1 MNGIFV
7 ASSVYQACYPR
18 YSGPIASDMSNHR
31 ELVSLATEV
40 LRALKHRGLTLA
52 VAESCTGGLIGH
64 VLTEIP
70 GSSEVFLGGA
80 ITYNNRLKA
89 QLGVDAAVLEDE
101 GAVSARVAEMM
112 AACVREQTGADIGLA
127 VTGIAG
133 PGGGSET
140 KPVGLT
146 YVAVGDIAGVTTEGH
161 IWRADRSTNKLLS
174 VGAALKL
181 VLARLGQSEQ

>member
-1 MNGIFV
+1 V
-7 ASSVYQACYPR
+7 SSE
-18 YSGPIASDMSNHR
+18 R
-31 ELVSLATEV
+31 ELVSLAAEV
-40 LRALKHRGLTLA
+40 LRALKHRGMTLA

-64 VLTEIP
+64 LLTEIP

-80 ITYNNRLKA
+80 ITYHNRLKTE
-89 QLGVDAAVLEDE
+89 LGVDPAVLESE
-101 GAVSARVAEMM
+101 GAVSTRVAEAM
-112 AACVREQTGADIGLA
+112 AAGVRRQTGAGIGLA

-146 YVAVGDIAGVTTEGH
+146 YVAVADAAGVASEGH

-174 VGAALKL
+174 AGAALKL
-181 VLARLGQSEQ
+181 ALTRLAQSER